1 MSPNAIILAAA
12 LGSLVSLATANAG
25 DEKGET
31 EKCFGVAEA
40 GKNGCATASH
50 SCAGQATPAKDP
62 AEWVKVPKGSCEKMG
77 GKLTGPAT
85 M

>member
-1 MSPNAIILAAA
+1 MSPKALILAAA
-12 LGSLVSLATANAG
+12 LGSLVSLGTANAG

-50 SCAGQATPAKDP
+50 SCAGQATAAKDP
-62 AEWVKVPKGSCEKMG
+62 AEWVKVPKGTCEKMG
-77 GKLTGPAT
+77 GKLTGPEA